1 MKQQETDRR
10 YFEGSDGSYYFA
22 TDDEVRRIAQAFNEL
37 CARKTAVNTAQ
48 VKARSGVALTKPAV
62 AAVMACCWRSA
73 QQARAVK

>member
-48 VKARSGVALTKPAV
+48 VKAVALTKPAV
-62 AAVMACCWRSA
+62 AAVMAFCWRSE